1 MKRLFL
7 VVAALLGS
15 AAGAAQPAQQTAQQQ
30 FDAASSALAGENWAE
45 ALRLFQ
51 VLEARTRDRRTLAVV
66 RVREAGAL
74 VGLGRVEQAAE
85 LLRRSLPQL
94 PEADASL
101 DEDRFTGL
109 LTLGGIAERALDYD
123 EALRQYRL
131 AAAVHLPELDKLPA
145 RRGIVQT
152 LLFSDPEAALRE
164 ADAAL
169 SVVTQNAGNDH
180 LVGAIQTLKGRALL
194 NLGRYGEAR
203 TALDHSMRLLGGLTT
218 RVDLADLVARSD
230 LALAALLA
238 GAPDDAKRY
247 LAYTGAGHLEGV
259 LQLAAL
265 ADPPSC
271 GGELLPSDVAVI
283 QAVVA
288 DDGRVVSAMP
298 IYASRRGSSA
308 LAFARAVA
316 DWRLRLDSVAR
327 IPALFRSVARFEVR
341 CTQSPR
347 ADIYAEG
354 TNAIRR
360 RMAERDPAWAA
371 ALTRLHH
378 LSMPQL
384 REQLAAAA
392 SHADPRVQLPLL
404 VSLALDEAAPLP
416 ERREAARRALSL
428 AGRLPDSGPLVAS
441 LALDSGYLGFAEPDA
456 ARPFGR
462 APDYEALLALPEVAA
477 SPRAALEIRLA
488 RARHEYRD
496 NHDERALAEAL
507 AVRDAAGAGAD
518 DPIRRQAVELIV
530 AVRAAQGD
538 AGAAEAAAALGSHPL
553 ACGSLTRRR
562 RISVGYSDYPNEAL
576 RWGFEGWATGEV
588 TIDARG
594 DPQTV
599 RIVAAYPAFVFSDAV
614 ERIVRSSRFDPIL
627 APQGGACPGPSQT
640 IRFILPRD

>member
-1 MKRLFL
+1 MAAFL
-7 VVAALLGS
+7 AAT
-15 AAGAAQPAQQTAQQQ
+15 AGAARPTQQTAQQQ

-51 VLEARTRDRRTLAVV
+51 ALEARTRDPRTLAIV

-74 VGLGRVEQAAE
+74 VGLGRLDEAMA
-85 LLRRSLPQL
+85 LLRTSLPLL

-131 AAAVHLPELDKLPA
+131 AAAVRLPELDKLPA
-145 RRGIVQT
+145 RRGLVQT

-169 SVVTQNAGNDH
+169 SVVTQNAGNSQ
-180 LVGAIQTLKGRALL
+180 LEGAIQTLKGRALL

-203 TALDHSMRLLGGLTT
+203 AALDRSMRLLGGLTM

-259 LQLAAL
+259 LQLSAL
-265 ADPPSC
+265 ADPPPC

-283 QAVVA
+283 QAAVA

-298 IYASRRGSSA
+298 IYASRRGGSA
-308 LAFARAVA
+308 LAFARAVS
-316 DWRLRLDSVAR
+316 DWRLRPDSVAR
-327 IPALFRSVARFEVR
+327 IPTLFRTVARFEVR
-341 CTQSPR
+341 CTQAPR
-347 ADIYAEG
+347 MDSYAEG

-371 ALTRLHH
+371 QLARLLH
-378 LSMPQL
+378 LSVPQL
-384 REQLAAAA
+384 RAQLAAAA
-392 SHADPRVQLPLL
+392 SAADPRTQLPPL
-404 VSLALDEAAPLP
+404 VSFALDEAAPLP
-416 ERREAARRALSL
+416 ERRDAARRALGL
-428 AGRLPDSGPLVAS
+428 AGALADSGPLVAS
-441 LALDSGYLGFAEPDA
+441 LALDSAYLGFAEPDT
-456 ARPFGR
+456 ARSSGR

-488 RARHEYRD
+488 RARHEFHD
-496 NHDERALAEAL
+496 NHDEHALAEAM

-518 DPIRRQAVELIV
+518 DPIRRQAVELVV

-538 AGAAEAAAALGSHPL
+538 AGGARAAAALVPHAPV
-553 ACGSLTRRR
+553 CNSLTRRR

-588 TIDARG
+588 TIDANG

-599 RIVAAYPAFVFSDAV
+599 RIIAAYPAFVFSDAV
-614 ERIVRSSRFDPIL
+614 ARIVRSSRFDPIP

-640 IRFILPRD
+640 IRFILPRE